1 MSKVN
6 KDKRCRIIISM
17 NMDDVIR
24 ASRRGSREAEQ
35 DVKGPGFHSVTRVHT
50 SKKTYTR
57 KDKQKHSPGTE
68 IKN

>member
-1 MSKVN
+1 
-6 KDKRCRIIISM
+6 M